1 MHPEGCADRGAQC
14 SQAHQREYAVEPFQ
28 KLALALRTL
37 YLARPGLM
45 AKILAVVAFFAIG
58 VV

>member
-1 MHPEGCADRGAQC
+1 VDR
-14 SQAHQREYAVEPFQ
+14 FQ
-28 KLALALRTL
+28 KLALLLRAL

-45 AKILAVVAFFAIG
+45 AKVLAVVAFFSIG

>member
-1 MHPEGCADRGAQC
+1 
-14 SQAHQREYAVEPFQ
+14 VERLH
-28 KLALALRTL
+28 KLALSLQGL

-45 AKILAVVAFFAIG
+45 AKVLAIVAFFAIG